1 MINMGRNDSYKIV
14 IIFGALLGF
23 ISVLSYYASESL
35 GAWWQL
41 TWEFWRFE
49 RNYYINAFGY
59 SEDRQILGNLGTLAG
74 VIFLLG
80 SFLAFI
86 SAVKESKNLA
96 ILCSLM
102 MFMGIGFF
110 LYALSE
116 WDDFARF
123 IDVLEFL
130 SGDEYNVFYGSHG
143 NWTWGLGIGFYIG
156 LIASLIVFLGAVKM
170 K

>member
-1 MINMGRNDSYKIV
+1 MGRNDSYKVVV
-14 IIFGALLGF
+14 ILGALIGIF
-23 ISVLSYYASESL
+23 SVLSYYVSESI

-59 SEDRQILGNLGTLAG
+59 SEDRQILGNIGTVAG

-80 SFLAFI
+80 AFI
-86 SAVKESKNLA
+86 AMIGAIKESKNLA

-102 MFMGIGFF
+102 MFIGIGLF
-110 LYALSE
+110 LYALSTWE
-116 WDDFARF
+116 NFGRF
-123 IDVLEFL
+123 LDVLEFL
-130 SGDEYNVFYGSHG
+130 SGDEYNVFYGTHG
-143 NWTWGLGIGFYIG
+143 NWTWGLGTGFFIG
-156 LIASLIVFLGAVKM
+156 LLAAFIVFIGAVKM